1 MGVMEEEPL
10 QFRTM
15 AHRIYLGLGSN
26 LGDRKSFLDSAI
38 STLVPAVRVSRLSP
52 IYETDPWGYSDQDDF
67 LNMVVEAETDL
78 GPKQLLVLLKGIEVK
93 LGRKTRF
100 RNGPREIDIDILLY
114 DDLILEEAGLRIP
127 HPRLP
132 ERAFMLIPLA
142 DLAPDLEIPGV
153 GKTVSE
159 LLKNLDPS
167 GIRKL
172 TDAQQA

>member
-1 MGVMEEEPL
+1 LSHYNLFTLP
-10 QFRTM
+10 
-15 AHRIYLGLGSN
+15 HHIYLGLGSN
-26 LGDRKSFLDSAI
+26 LGDRKAFLDSAI
-38 STLVPAVRVSRLSP
+38 STLAPAVRVSRLSP
-52 IYETDPWGYSDQDDF
+52 IYETIPWGYSDQDDF

-93 LGRKTRF
+93 LGRQPRF

-114 DDLILEEAGLRIP
+114 DDVILDEVGLRIP
-127 HPRLP
+127 HPRLA
-132 ERAFMLIPLA
+132 ERAFMLVPLA

-159 LLKNLDPS
+159 LLKNLDAS

-172 TDAQQA
+172 TDVQQA